1 MSTRRWLLAALFV
14 PLWPLPAGAADDHVQ
29 ECIGEH
35 VEAQLLRKQGRL
47 IAARDRLVE
56 CAEPTCPALVRE
68 ECEALTRE
76 LEAAQPSVVLGAVDA
91 DGQPTSEPLVSIDGM
106 TELIPLDGR
115 PILLDPGA
123 HQIRFQH
130 PEGSIREVELVLA
143 ESEHERRVV
152 ADFRPTDGSDGGLER
167 RWPSSVMLVSAGVA
181 TVALGSFTYFALAG
195 RSVESELDRC
205 KPDCEN
211 RTDIDRMR
219 SRYLIAD
226 VSLGVALVSLGVGAY
241 AWTQRPSVSASD
253 RPQSATRTSVSLR
266 PIATARSVGL
276 WATGEF

>member
-1 MSTRRWLLAALFV
+1 MSTRSWLFAALLV
-14 PLWPLPAGAADDHVQ
+14 PLWAQHAGAADRVQ

-35 VEAQLLRKQGRL
+35 VEAQLLRQQGRL

-68 ECEALTRE
+68 ECAALARE
-76 LEAAQPSVVLGAVDA
+76 LEAAQPSVILGAVDA
-91 DGQPTSEPLVSIDGM
+91 DGQPTVEPLVSIDGM

-115 PILLDPGA
+115 PVLLDPGA
-123 HQIRFQH
+123 HQLRFQH
-130 PEGSIREVELVLA
+130 PEGWIREVELVLA

-152 ADFRPTDGSDGGLER
+152 ADFRPLDDVGPGER
-167 RWPSSVMLVSAGVA
+167 RWPGSVMLVSAGVA
-181 TVALGSFTYFALAG
+181 TAALGSFTYFALSG
-195 RSVESELDRC
+195 RSVENELDRC
-205 KPDCEN
+205 KPSCDN
-211 RTDIDRMR
+211 RADVDRMR

-241 AWTQRPSVSASD
+241 AWTQRPSASPSD
-253 RPQSATRTSVSLR
+253 RPQSATRTSVSVR
-266 PIATARSVGL
+266 PIATARSIGL

>member
-1 MSTRRWLLAALFV
+1 MATRRWLFAALLV
-14 PLWPLPAGAADDHVQ
+14 PLWAQHAGAADRVQ

-35 VEAQLLRKQGRL
+35 VEAQLLRQQGRL

-68 ECEALTRE
+68 ECAALARE
-76 LEAAQPSVVLGAVDA
+76 LEAAQPSVILGAVDA
-91 DGQPTSEPLVSIDGM
+91 DGQPTVEPLVSIDGM

-115 PILLDPGA
+115 PVLLDPGA

-130 PEGSIREVELVLA
+130 PEGWIREVELVLA

-152 ADFRPTDGSDGGLER
+152 ADFRPRDDVGRAER
-167 RWPSSVMLVSAGVA
+167 RWPGSVMLVSAGVA
-181 TVALGSFTYFALAG
+181 TAALGSFTYFALSG
-195 RSVESELDRC
+195 RSVEGELDRC
-205 KPDCEN
+205 KPSCDN
-211 RTDIDRMR
+211 RADVDRMR

-241 AWTQRPSVSASD
+241 AWTQRPSVSPSD
-253 RPQSATRTSVSLR
+253 RPQSAARTSVSVR
-266 PIATARSVGL
+266 PIATARSIGL

>member
-1 MSTRRWLLAALFV
+1 MSTHRWLFATLLI
-14 PLWPLPAGAADDHVQ
+14 PLWAQPAGAADRVQ

-35 VEAQLLRKQGRL
+35 VEAQLLRQQGRL

-68 ECEALTRE
+68 ECAALARE
-76 LEAAQPSVVLGAVDA
+76 LEAAQPSVILGAVDA
-91 DGQPTSEPLVSIDGM
+91 DGQPTVEPLVSIDGIS
-106 TELIPLDGR
+106 ELIPLDGR
-115 PILLDPGA
+115 PVLLDPGA
-123 HQIRFQH
+123 HQLRFQH
-130 PEGSIREVELVLA
+130 PEGWVREVELVLA

-152 ADFRPTDGSDGGLER
+152 ADFRPLGDGDVGAAER
-167 RWPSSVMLVSAGVA
+167 RWPGSVMLVSAGVA
-181 TVALGSFTYFALAG
+181 TVALGSFTYFALSG

-205 KPDCEN
+205 KPSCEN
-211 RTDIDRMR
+211 RADVDRMR

-241 AWTQRPSVSASD
+241 AWTQRPSVSVSD
-253 RPQSATRTSVSLR
+253 RPQSAVRTSVSVQ
-266 PIATARSVGL
+266 PIVTARRIGL